1 MARKDMAGLFSVNG
15 SLTNLD
21 GGERQLRLPTM
32 SSFPQLARTNVRDR
46 SGNIGVPAPVRAGAV
61 LIDARAASLPE
72 MTTDVMDLAASFA
85 VENVKRDRVKSRP
98 WSRVGLG
105 QLVGR
110 MLGQSQRAARP

>member
-21 GGERQLRLPTM
+21 GGARQLRLPTM
-32 SSFPQLARTNVRDR
+32 SPFPKLARTNVRVC
-46 SGNIGVPAPVRAGAV
+46 SGGAAALLPRKSGAV

-72 MTTDVMDLAASFA
+72 MTTDVRDLATSFA
-85 VENVKRDRVKSRP
+85 VENVKRDRIESRP
-98 WSRVGLG
+98 WSRVGLV

-110 MLGQSQRAARP
+110 MLGQSQRAVRP